1 MSDDESPV
9 PPSVLTTPDPLARPT
24 QESGAEGPEPND
36 GETQSPAMR
45 ELFVKAER
53 VARTE
58 LTILVTG
65 ETGVGKEWLARRL
78 HAYSSRAGRK
88 FVPVNCGAI
97 PDTLLD
103 PCLFGHTS
111 GAFTGAVH
119 ESLGMFEAATGGTL
133 FLDHVGDASPAMQ
146 AKLLGVLE
154 AQQVQRVGEWRFRP
168 IDVRVVAATS
178 RNLEAEVAQRRFR
191 QDLFYRL
198 RVVELHVPPLRE
210 RLDDLRVLARDLLE
224 DAAARHQRP
233 ISGFAPEAL
242 ACLCRYDWPGNVREL
257 ENAIDEACQVAS
269 GSEIQMEDLPDSVR
283 PAHVSRTLRAGD
295 PSHDWRRL
303 ADVEQVLIDAALER
317 HFGSR
322 RRAAEEL
329 GIAVSTLNAK
339 LRRHRRS
346 SCPRPGE

>member
-9 PPSVLTTPDPLARPT
+9 PSRTVTTPDALTSPT
-24 QESGAEGPEPND
+24 PETGPDTPEADD
-36 GETQSPAMR
+36 GPKQSPAMR
-45 ELFVKAER
+45 ELFVKVRR
-53 VARTE
+53 VAHTE
-58 LTILVTG
+58 LTVLVTG
-65 ETGVGKEWLARRL
+65 ETGVGKEWLARWL
-78 HAYSSRAGRK
+78 HAHSPRAGRK

-103 PCLFGHTS
+103 TSLFGHTS
-111 GAFTGAVH
+111 GAFTGGVH

-146 AKLLGVLE
+146 VKLLGVLE

-168 IDVRVVAATS
+168 INVRVVAATS
-178 RNLEAEVAQRRFR
+178 RNLDREVAQRRFR

-198 RVVELHVPPLRE
+198 RVVELHVPALRE
-210 RLDDLRVLARDLLE
+210 RLDDLRVLACDLLE

-233 ISGFAPEAL
+233 ISGYAPEAL
-242 ACLCRYDWPGNVREL
+242 ACLFRYDWPGNVREL

-269 GSEIQMEDLPDSVR
+269 GSEIQMEDLPDTVR
-283 PAHVSRTLRAGD
+283 PAHVSRSFRAGG
-295 PSHDWRRL
+295 PSCDWLRL
-303 ADVEQVLIDAALER
+303 ADVEKVVIDAALER
-317 HFGSR
+317 HFGNR

-346 SCPRPGE
+346 PP

>member
-9 PPSVLTTPDPLARPT
+9 PSRVLTTPQPLTRPT
-24 QESGAEGPEPND
+24 PEAGTDAPEAD
-36 GETQSPAMR
+36 EGETESPAMR
-45 ELFVKAER
+45 ELFVKAQR

-65 ETGVGKEWLARRL
+65 ETGVGKEWLARWL
-78 HAYSSRAGRK
+78 HARSPRAWRK

-103 PCLFGHTS
+103 TCLFGHTS

-133 FLDHVGDASPAMQ
+133 FLDHIGDAAPAMQ
-146 AKLLGVLE
+146 VKLLGVLE

-168 IDVRVVAATS
+168 INVRVVAATS
-178 RNLEAEVAQRRFR
+178 RSLEHEVAQRRFR

-198 RVVELHVPPLRE
+198 RVVELHIPALRE
-210 RLDDLRVLARDLLE
+210 RLDDLGVLACDLLE

-233 ISGFAPEAL
+233 ISGYAPEAL

-257 ENAIDEACQVAS
+257 ENAIEEACQVTR
-269 GSEIQMEDLPDSVR
+269 GPEIQKEDLPYTVQPD
-283 PAHVSRTLRAGD
+283 AMSRSLPAGD
-295 PSHDWRRL
+295 LSLDWRRL
-303 ADVEQVLIDAALER
+303 AELEQVLIDAALER
-317 HFGSR
+317 HFGDR
-322 RRAAEEL
+322 LRAAKEL
-329 GIAVSTLNAK
+329 GISLLTLNRK
-339 LRRHRRS
+339 LRRS
-346 SCPRPGE
+346 PYA